1 MLCCH
6 CEGDYTAPT
15 PMSSVYQTCCQ
26 RQLIGRL
33 SLYDA
38 DCELTCHARSSKSS
52 GALSLARFHAPRLH
66 WYRSPQ
72 CDPKAYGL
80 DILRRLLR
88 KGSVHFVCTGTG
100 PPPWP
105 EVLWK
110 TALLPGTTPAL
121 NPAARGTSLHSGQT
135 GIDGGLRSYD
145 AAGGD
150 RMTPA

>member
-6 CEGDYTAPT
+6 CDGAYTAPT

-38 DCELTCHARSSKSS
+38 DCELTCHARSSRSF

-66 WYRSPQ
+66 WFRSPQ

-80 DILRRLLR
+80 DILRRLR
-88 KGSVHFVCTGTG
+88 WRDSVHFVCIGTDPFSVARSLMEDG
-100 PPPWP
+100 ITPRNYACPQSSCARNIRC
-105 EVLWK
+105 E
-110 TALLPGTTPAL
+110 LPGL
-121 NPAARGTSLHSGQT
+121 MGGCDLTSQQEEIG
-135 GIDGGLRSYD
+135 
-145 AAGGD
+145 
-150 RMTPA
+150 